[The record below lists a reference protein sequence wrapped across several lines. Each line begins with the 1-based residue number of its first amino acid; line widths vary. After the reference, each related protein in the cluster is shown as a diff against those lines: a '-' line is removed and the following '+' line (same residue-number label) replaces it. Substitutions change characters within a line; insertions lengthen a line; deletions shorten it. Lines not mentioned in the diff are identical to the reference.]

1 MATVIQK
8 CSYCGQ
14 QSTRRCQPFIHG
26 RYPAE
31 NLMMS
36 FGILLSGVNIS
47 QVFLMFRHT
56 GLSAISPS
64 SYFLHQL
71 KFLFPSVFM
80 HKYRAA
86 LIDKL
91 KHKKNSQWSGDGRFD
106 SMGINAKYGV
116 YTMFSNSISKLVDF
130 EMLQVSEYTFFKLI

>member
-1 MATVIQK
+1 MLLIFFRMFCYHCRAPNTKVTIKWNGTMATVIQK
-8 CSYCGQ
+8 CSHCGQ
-14 QSTRRCQPFIHG
+14 QITWRSQPFIHG

-56 GLSAISPS
+56 GLSAISPR

-80 HKYRAA
+80 HWYKYRTA
-86 LIDKL
+86 LIEKT
-91 KHKKNSQWSGDGRFD
+91 KTQKE
-106 SMGINAKYGV
+106 
-116 YTMFSNSISKLVDF
+116 FSVVRRW
-130 EMLQVSEYTFFKLI
+130 QV